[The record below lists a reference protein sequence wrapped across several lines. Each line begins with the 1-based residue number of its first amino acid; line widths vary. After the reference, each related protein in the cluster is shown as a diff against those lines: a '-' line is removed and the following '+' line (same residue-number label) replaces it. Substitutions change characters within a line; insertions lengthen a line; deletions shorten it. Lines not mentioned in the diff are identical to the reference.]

1 MYYVTPWSLLRKWQ
15 STAAQNASAD
25 GYLQL
30 SALLLI
36 FTRSENERGKEGGGG
51 GSIHTIQQ
59 GEFTRRGPF
68 KLGGTSAYT

>member
-36 FTRSENERGKEGGGG
+36 LQGQRMREGKKGGG
-51 GSIHTIQQ
+51 GSIHTIQW

-68 KLGGTSAYT
+68 KLGETHAYT